1 MKKEKK
7 RNNQSFPVLKYMN
20 DNDNYNRERESRID
34 HLELWILCGPNEK
47 EKFANSYSILLLP
60 NLIIHHNN

>member
-20 DNDNYNRERESRID
+20 DNGNYNRERDRENQ
-34 HLELWILCGPNEK
+34 E
-47 EKFANSYSILLLP
+47 
-60 NLIIHHNN
+60 LII